1 MGNSVWD
8 EPFGRMA
15 IEASSQKCLPI
26 ISNVAGLEESKHIA
40 HVLKD
45 NNENELARIIFKY
58 IQNPSLRK
66 KKQNIYFKNNSFNIE
81 HSAKLLDSIRNS
93 ALFGKKTKSN
103 KKLKI
108 LHITNFNDR
117 FDGRLHYNT
126 GKRINNGL
134 IRLGH
139 NVSTISDRDVLS
151 QSKNIFDFR
160 GAKKFNKNY

>member
-66 KKQNIYFKNNSFNIE
+66 K
-81 HSAKLLDSIRNS
+81 
-93 ALFGKKTKSN
+93 N
-103 KKLKI
+103 K
-108 LHITNFNDR
+108 
-117 FDGRLHYNT
+117 
-126 GKRINNGL
+126 
-134 IRLGH
+134 
-139 NVSTISDRDVLS
+139 
-151 QSKNIFDFR
+151 IFI
-160 GAKKFNKNY
+160 